1 MVEDGAWRGMKARE
15 GVRVKF
21 SVVIPVYNVAPY
33 LRACLDSLLAQTEG
47 DWEAVCVDDGSTD
60 ASWSIL
66 QDYAKRDPRFRVFHQ
81 ANAGVS
87 AARNRALEAVAG
99 DWVLFLDGDDTLR
112 DCALADVAQLIDAHG
127 SADMIGF
134 GLQRAPE
141 AGGFA
146 WEAGTGEVCVLDVSR
161 EIPTV
166 LSGCGFSQFAY
177 RRTVLGD
184 VRFPPFVRGEDLTYA
199 CFCFARAQQIVLCK
213 KMEYAYRV
221 RAGSAVIR
229 EITSDAMRDS
239 IGYRK
244 PMFTALQESRKEI
257 GAGFWRTRGNGW
269 IEWCPN
275 EILKHRLEGEWKG
288 VWDLWLTSLNDAVR
302 FSFFS
307 RWQKFVIGVMLR
319 TRSVWLAR
327 MFCVVPYHIKLWR
340 ARR

>member
-1 MVEDGAWRGMKARE
+1 M
-15 GVRVKF
+15 
-21 SVVIPVYNVAPY
+21 
-33 LRACLDSLLAQTEG
+33 RACLDSLLAQTEG

-66 QDYAKRDPRFRVFHQ
+66 QDYAQRDPRFRIFHQ
-81 ANAGVS
+81 ANGGVR

-177 RRTVLGD
+177 RRTVLGN
-184 VRFPPFVRGEDLTYA
+184 VRFPPLVRGEDLTYA

-221 RAGSAVIR
+221 RAGSAVTR
-229 EITSDAMRDS
+229 AMTAAAMCDS

-244 PMFTALQESRKEI
+244 PMFDALQQSGKVL
-257 GAGFWRTRGNGW
+257 GAGFWRTRGNLW
-269 IEWCPN
+269 FEWCPT
-275 EILKHRLEGEWKG
+275 EILKHPGNADWQMAWNR
-288 VWDLWLTSLNDAVR
+288 WLVSLDDAACLP
-302 FSFFS
+302 FFS
-307 RWQKFVIGVMLR
+307 RWQRFVIGSMR
-319 TRSVWLAR
+319 TTRSRCLALLL
-327 MFCVVPYHIKLWR
+327 CVLPWHLKLWR
-340 ARR
+340 GRR